1 MLERMVFAKEKLK
14 SSTQPVLPL
23 KAPAQLP
30 ENEWLKLSFYGKTS
44 KIIDVS
50 LIGRKK
56 EASLAAGRP
65 RGLVKR

>member
-1 MLERMVFAKEKLK
+1 MLEGMVFAKEKLK

-44 KIIDVS
+44 KIIDVV
-50 LIGRKK
+50 LDWK
-56 EASLAAGRP
+56 EKG
-65 RGLVKR
+65 GLFSSW